1 MGLISRVSS
10 RTYRVFKKKM
20 STEQM
25 TLRGTLEGH
34 GGWVTQVTTNP
45 KFPDLL
51 LSSSRDKSLIM
62 WKLNKTESQYG
73 FPQKRL
79 TGHNHFV
86 SDVVISSCGQFAVSS
101 SWDKTLRLWDLEHST
116 CTTKF
121 NGHTA
126 DVLSVAFS
134 ADNRQIISCGRD
146 KTIKLRNTLGE
157 LKWTQDK
164 TNKSSHSE
172 WVSTVK
178 FSPTAQNPVIV
189 SGGWDKQIKVWHLS
203 NFQLKSTFSKH
214 TGYVNSVTVSPDGS
228 LAASGGQDGVAMLWD
243 LSDNAS
249 NNPLHTLEAGEEIN
263 KLIFSQTGTG
273 FVLLVALPS
282 KSGILNTKL
291 LFKNSPLNLFLKR
304 LVRTLLQLRFFHS
317 AGLPMD
323 KRFSLATPTASSG
336 SSRSQLKATLFK
348 LFLLSL

>member
-1 MGLISRVSS
+1 
-10 RTYRVFKKKM
+10 
-20 STEQM
+20 M

-134 ADNRQIISCGRD
+134 ADNRQIISFD
-146 KTIKLRNTLGE
+146 LI
-157 LKWTQDK
+157 LK
-164 TNKSSHSE
+164 
-172 WVSTVK
+172 
-178 FSPTAQNPVIV
+178 
-189 SGGWDKQIKVWHLS
+189 
-203 NFQLKSTFSKH
+203 
-214 TGYVNSVTVSPDGS
+214 
-228 LAASGGQDGVAMLWD
+228 
-243 LSDNAS
+243 
-249 NNPLHTLEAGEEIN
+249 
-263 KLIFSQTGTG
+263 
-273 FVLLVALPS
+273 
-282 KSGILNTKL
+282 
-291 LFKNSPLNLFLKR
+291 
-304 LVRTLLQLRFFHS
+304 
-317 AGLPMD
+317 
-323 KRFSLATPTASSG
+323 
-336 SSRSQLKATLFK
+336 
-348 LFLLSL
+348 

>member
-1 MGLISRVSS
+1 MANE
-10 RTYRVFKKKM
+10 T
-20 STEQM
+20 M

-34 GGWVTQVTTNP
+34 GGWVTQVVTNP

-62 WKLNKTESQYG
+62 WKLNRTDSQYG

-86 SDVVISSCGQFAVSS
+86 SDVVVSSCGQFAVSS

-146 KTIKLRNTLGE
+146 KTIKLWNTLGE

-189 SGGWDKQIKVWHLS
+189 SGAWDKQIKVWHLS

-228 LAASGGQDGVAMLWD
+228 LAASGGQDGTAMLWD

-263 KLIFSQTGTG
+263 KLIFSPNRYWLCAACGTSIKIWDLEHKTIVQELAVESISEETG
-273 FVLLVALPS
+273 
-282 KSGILNTKL
+282 
-291 LFKNSPLNLFLKR
+291 KNSAPAKVL
-304 LVRTLLQLRFFHS
+304 
-317 AGLPMD
+317 
-323 KRFSLATPTASSG
+323 SLCWSTDG
-336 SSRSQLKATLFK
+336 QTLFAGYTDG
-348 LFLLSL
+348 LIRVFEITSSQ